1 MTGKPTDRP
10 IRLLF
15 VCSGNI
21 CRSPMAEAIATA
33 AAPQLGLAVE
43 CASAG
48 TLNLVDRAP
57 PPNAMAVMR
66 EVGLSIQDHR
76 SQPLTLET
84 IRWADHVLCMTV
96 EHAVTAHAR
105 DPQAG
110 EKVRLLGPYGGQ
122 ASEIDDPMGRWRP
135 AYRRA
140 RKAIERA
147 AQGFLERLRDGD
159 L

>member
-1 MTGKPTDRP
+1 MPASPDDRP

-21 CRSPMAEAIATA
+21 CRSPMAEAIARA
-33 AAPQLGLAVE
+33 LAPRFGLSVE

-57 PPNAMAVMR
+57 PSNAVAVMR
-66 EVGLSIQDHR
+66 EIGLSIQDHR

-84 IRWADHVLCMTV
+84 LRWADHALMMTV
-96 EHAVTAHAR
+96 AHAVTAHER
-105 DPQAG
+105 DPEAG
-110 EKVRLLGPYGGQ
+110 DKVRLLGPYGGRT
-122 ASEIDDPMGRWRP
+122 SEIDDPMGRWRP
-135 AYRRA
+135 AFRRA
-140 RKAIERA
+140 RKEIERA
-147 AQGFLERLRDGD
+147 VEGFLERLRDGE